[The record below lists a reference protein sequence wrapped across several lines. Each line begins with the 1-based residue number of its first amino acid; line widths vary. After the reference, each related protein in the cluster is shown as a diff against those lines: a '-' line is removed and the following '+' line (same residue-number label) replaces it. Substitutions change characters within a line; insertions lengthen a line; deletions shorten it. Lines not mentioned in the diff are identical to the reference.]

1 MNDDLQHLKLLSI
14 FHYIVAGMVAL
25 MGCFP
30 VIHLV
35 VGIGLLS
42 GGFPARGNDA
52 FPAVAMGWLFVVVA
66 GSMIVLLWSFA
77 VCLLLAAGYLREHR
91 RYLFCLITAA
101 LACMLMPFGTVLG
114 VFTIVVLMRPSVK
127 QLFEPASGSVSS
139 LDG

>member
-1 MNDDLQHLKLLSI
+1 MNDDLQHLKVLSI

-30 VIHLV
+30 VIHVV
-35 VGIGLLS
+35 VGLGLLS
-42 GGFPARGNDA
+42 GGFPARGNDP
-52 FPAVAMGWLFVVVA
+52 FPAVAMGWLFVVIA

-101 LACMLMPFGTVLG
+101 LACMLMPFGTVLCI
-114 VFTIVVLMRPSVK
+114 FTIVVLMRPTVK
-127 QLFEPASGSVSS
+127 QLFEEGSGSFSS
-139 LDG
+139 ADA